1 MRTLTAIV
9 LTAVL
14 ATPAAALSIVKVMS
28 DTSAGGSEL
37 SVQER
42 GDQLSKLKS
51 KGGSKSKK
59 RRAPL
64 FDTVRNTQIG

>member
-14 ATPAAALSIVKVMS
+14 ATPAAALSIVKVMTDS
-28 DTSAGGSEL
+28 TPGSEL

-42 GDQLSKLKS
+42 EDQFSKLKS
-51 KGGSKSKK
+51 RGGSKSKK
-59 RRAPL
+59 GRAPL